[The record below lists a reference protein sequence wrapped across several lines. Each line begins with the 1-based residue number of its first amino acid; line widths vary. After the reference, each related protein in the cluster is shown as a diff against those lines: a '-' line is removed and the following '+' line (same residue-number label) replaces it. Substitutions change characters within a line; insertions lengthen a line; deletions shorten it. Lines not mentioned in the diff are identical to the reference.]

1 MTSIDQNPRVRTLSY
16 SCIKNNLAFGLF
28 TVFIM
33 LFSITLAYASEA
45 QQSGEEVKK
54 WNFYSGPLQNQ
65 MVELFTSEGCSSCPP
80 ADRWLSN
87 LKDSPDLWRNIIP
100 IAFHV
105 DYWNNLGWA
114 DPFSSRAHSLRQR
127 IYRDQRYVN
136 SVYTPGFVV
145 NGSEWRGWF
154 NRQSLPK
161 ETHENVGNLSLDI
174 SNDGKKTVFH
184 AEFLRPGPPN
194 SKTYRSTLSAKLSL
208 NVAVLAMNQKT
219 DVELGENRGK
229 TLHHDFV
236 VTNIQSVD
244 LTEPSIVDEGNPPLN
259 WSGELD
265 LSQCQDCAISAWI
278 SAEGDQQPIQA
289 TGGYLK

>member
-1 MTSIDQNPRVRTLSY
+1 M
-16 SCIKNNLAFGLF
+16 CIR
-28 TVFIM
+28 
-33 LFSITLAYASEA
+33 
-45 QQSGEEVKK
+45 
-54 WNFYSGPLQNQ
+54 
-65 MVELFTSEGCSSCPP
+65 
-80 ADRWLSN
+80 DR
-87 LKDSPDLWRNIIP
+87 
-100 IAFHV
+100 
-105 DYWNNLGWA
+105 GWA
-114 DPFSSRAHSLRQR
+114 DPFSARAYSLRQR

-161 ETHENVGNLSLDI
+161 ETHENVGNLFLDVDH
-174 SNDGKKTVFH
+174 DGKKATFY
-184 AEFLRPGPPN
+184 AEFVRPGYPN
-194 SKTYRSTLSAKLSL
+194 SKTYRSTPSAKLSL
-208 NVAVLAMNQKT
+208 NIAVLAMNQKT

-236 VTNIQSVD
+236 VTNLQSVD
-244 LTEPSIVDEGNPPLN
+244 LTEPSITKSAIAAEGNSPLS

-265 LSQCQDCAISAWI
+265 LSQCKDCAISAWI

>member
-1 MTSIDQNPRVRTLSY
+1 MTLLT
-16 SCIKNNLAFGLF
+16 
-28 TVFIM
+28 
-33 LFSITLAYASEA
+33 FSINKHSAILLLLLTAIPFFCSAEQLSKDKTYLDKIN
-45 QQSGEEVKK
+45 SGNTNS
-54 WNFYSGPLQNQ
+54 WNFSSGPLQNQ

-87 LKDSPDLWRNIIP
+87 LKDSPDLWNNIIP

-161 ETHENVGNLSLDI
+161 ETHENVGNLSLNV
-174 SNDGKKTVFH
+174 SHDGKKATFY
-184 AEFLRPGPPN
+184 AEFARPGSPN
-194 SKTYRSTLSAKLSL
+194 SKTYRSTPSAKLSL

-244 LTEPSIVDEGNPPLN
+244 LTEPSIVDEDNPPLS

-278 SAEGDQQPIQA
+278 NAEGDQQPIQA